1 MTEWGVVIV
10 IVTLFGLI
18 AAIVKPIVNM
28 TRAMTRLTVV
38 MEQTE
43 KSLNKLTTDN
53 TESHRRIWNHNE
65 EQDATIN
72 DHEVRIGILEHK
84 DK

>member
-72 DHEVRIGILEHK
+72 DHEVRIGILDHK